1 MDSYKTI
8 ESKVFET
15 VENAIKNDVRYK
27 DYFIIV
33 RGSDNFYYV
42 VGKDVITLN
51 LILNE
56 AVKNIFRFNSS
67 ELDYI
72 LSSLVRSGFRVAI
85 IGSEK

>member
-1 MDSYKTI
+1 MNI

-42 VGKDVITLN
+42 VGKDVT
-51 LILNE
+51 ILNIILNK
-56 AVKNIFRFNSS
+56 AVKNVFHFDSGK
-67 ELDYI
+67 LDYI
-72 LSSLVRSGFRVAI
+72 LSKVVRSGFRTVI
-85 IGSEK
+85 IK

>member
-8 ESKVFET
+8 ESRVFET
-15 VENAIKNDVRYK
+15 VENAIKNDIRYK

-33 RGSDNFYYV
+33 RSDNFYYV
-42 VGKDVITLN
+42 AGKDIITLN
-51 LILNE
+51 LILDK
-56 AVKNIFRFNSS
+56 AVKNIFRFDNS

-85 IGSEK
+85 IESEK

>member
-1 MDSYKTI
+1 MNI

-42 VGKDVITLN
+42 VGKDVT
-51 LILNE
+51 ILNIILNK
-56 AVKNIFRFNSS
+56 AVKNVFRFDSGK
-67 ELDYI
+67 LDYI
-72 LSSLVRSGFRVAI
+72 LSKVVCSGFRTVI
-85 IGSEK
+85 IK

>member
-1 MDSYKTI
+1 MNI

-42 VGKDVITLN
+42 VGKELITLN
-51 LILNE
+51 LILDK
-56 AVKNIFRFNSS
+56 AVKDIFRFNNS

-72 LSSLVRSGFRVAI
+72 LSSLVRSGLRVAI
-85 IGSEK
+85 IESEK

>member
-1 MDSYKTI
+1 MNI

-42 VGKDVITLN
+42 VGKDVT
-51 LILNE
+51 ILNIILNK
-56 AVKNIFRFNSS
+56 AVKNVFRFDSGK
-67 ELDYI
+67 LDYI
-72 LSSLVRSGFRVAI
+72 LPKVVHSGFRTVI
-85 IGSEK
+85 IK

>member
-1 MDSYKTI
+1 MNI

-42 VGKDVITLN
+42 VGKDVT
-51 LILNE
+51 ILNIILNK
-56 AVKNIFRFNSS
+56 AVKNVFRFDSGK
-67 ELDYI
+67 LDYI
-72 LSSLVRSGFRVAI
+72 LSKVVRSGL
-85 IGSEK
+85 